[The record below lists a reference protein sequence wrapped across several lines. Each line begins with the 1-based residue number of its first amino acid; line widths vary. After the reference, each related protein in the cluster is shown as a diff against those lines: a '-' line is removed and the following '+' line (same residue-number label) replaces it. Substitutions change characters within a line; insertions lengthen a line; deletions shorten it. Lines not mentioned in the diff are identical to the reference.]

1 MGYPDRA
8 EVVVIRD
15 SGGQIANEEGKK
27 ELGLLIQEG

>member
-15 SGGQIANEEGKK
+15 SGGQITNEEGKK
-27 ELGLLIQEG
+27 ELGLLKQG